1 MTDAQLYTMIRAPM
15 LFNAVL
21 VTVFTI
27 AVNRRFEAMRGFW
40 RAELCSSKSSLCE
53 EFHVTQSNT
62 ATCFAALR
70 ALIERARLEALSR
83 FGDIDAR
90 LTRLENERRIL
101 R

>member
-1 MTDAQLYTMIRAPM
+1 MTDAQLDTMIGVPM
-15 LFNAVL
+15 LFNAAL
-21 VTVFTI
+21 VAVFNI
-27 AVNRRFEAMRGFW
+27 AINRRFEAMRSFW
-40 RAELCSSKSSLCE
+40 RAELRSSKSSFCE

-70 ALIERARLEALSR
+70 ALVERTHLETLSR

-101 R
+101 P